1 MGKSK
6 ELWLLD
12 VQENE
17 VFLMDCNSFTDC
29 RRFGDDTLS
38 EAVILKNKNIG
49 HNVSVSYLK
58 ILLKN
63 PKESVAWIQ

>member
-1 MGKSK
+1 MLLYPPGKSRSAFKHLEVHCKVSFPRELMGKFK

-29 RRFGDDTLS
+29 RRFGDDTL
-38 EAVILKNKNIG
+38 
-49 HNVSVSYLK
+49 
-58 ILLKN
+58 
-63 PKESVAWIQ
+63 